1 MGSGNLR
8 ILVKLRALKDC
19 AYDLKYYSKV
29 RGFLYGLQKGSKYFN
44 RHDNT
49 GYKLYTF
56 SNPLPPK
63 DMRQGD
69 MRTLIVSSPYTDFMY
84 YMYGKLSA
92 LSHSP
97 NPVNIGEMQF
107 EIESVN
113 FLKTFV
119 NDNATLITGTPIVMR
134 IPNER
139 YGEYGIVSRRPYEY
153 WRPEDDFNAFVKQL
167 SDNLIKKYNQYYRRK
182 IESRNLFEMFKFK
195 KSVCAH
201 RIENG
206 IEVKT
211 IGTLWE
217 FTFSHL
223 SPEQKR
229 ILWLGLESGLGEL
242 NSSGFGFMNVVKN
255 RAVAERERLPA
266 AAR

>member
-1 MGSGNLR
+1 MRLL
-8 ILVKLRALKDC
+8 IKLKSLKSA
-19 AYDLKYYSKV
+19 AYDLKYYHKL
-29 RGFLYGLQKGSKYFN
+29 RGFLYGLQKSSKYFN
-44 RHDNT
+44 KHGNM
-49 GYKLYTF
+49 GYKFYSF
-56 SNPLPPK
+56 SNILPPK
-63 DMRQGD
+63 DIKAGD
-69 MRTLIVSSPYTDFMY
+69 IRTLIVSSPDSDFIKWL
-84 YMYGKLSA
+84 YGQFSLM
-92 LSHSP
+92 SHSP
-97 NPVNIGEMQF
+97 HPIEIGEMQF

-134 IPNER
+134 IPKER

-153 WRPEDDFNAFVKQL
+153 WRPEYDFNAFVKQL

-266 AAR
+266 AARA